1 MAGDF
6 GGETAAFYAR
16 FRRGYPAAFT
26 RLLTDALR
34 LGPADVLADVGCGT
48 GQLTLPLAR
57 RVRAVAGVDPEPDML
72 VLARQAA
79 AEQGVTNVTWVAGTD
94 RDLPGLAA
102 LLGAPALAAVTIA
115 NAIHLTSAPDLFAA
129 ARGALRPGGGLA
141 IIANGTP
148 LWQQPV
154 PWSRAVRRGL
164 EQWLGVRLDSCCG
177 TDAAARQA
185 YQAGLITAGYTGVHQ
200 RSMDYTGELDFAA
213 LIGGLYSAMPPHRLP
228 PPERR
233 AAFAAHIRDAVGG
246 ATRFTE
252 QVHVAALIGYRPA
265 DLSLLPGTSPLPC
278 GAMRILAGFGRF
290 SLAVAAGAALA
301 ATAAAPLTA
310 SAAVVVP
317 AARQLPDFGNPA
329 GHAAVPAAGQA
340 VNTSRPDQV
349 VGSGTPAG
357 CTSAAVVKAV
367 AHGGVITFNCGPNP
381 VVIKMTATAKLR
393 NTSHQVVLDG
403 GGLVTL
409 NGGGKHQILYL
420 NTCDAKQKI
429 TTSDC
434 YDQQW
439 PQLTVQNITLEN
451 GNSQVRQS
459 ASVNYGGGGGGAIFD
474 LGGQLKVVN
483 TRFLNNRCYAHGPD
497 LGGAA
502 VRALAQWRS
511 RPVYITKD
519 TFTGGRCS
527 NGGALSSIGVSWVV
541 TNSVMTNNRAIGYG
555 QNPAQPGTAGGGSG
569 GAIYNDGDRYYLKI
583 VGTVI
588 RNNHAREGGGA
599 IFFVS
604 DNNTGWLTIK
614 NSTLHNNPSAVF
626 WTRPYPGIFFDSK
639 GHPRIVNSRLS

>member
-233 AAFAAHIRDAVGG
+233 AAVAAHIRDAVGG

-367 AHGGVITFNCGPNP
+367 ADGGVITFNCGPNP

-639 GHPRIVNSRLS
+639 GHPRIVNSKLS